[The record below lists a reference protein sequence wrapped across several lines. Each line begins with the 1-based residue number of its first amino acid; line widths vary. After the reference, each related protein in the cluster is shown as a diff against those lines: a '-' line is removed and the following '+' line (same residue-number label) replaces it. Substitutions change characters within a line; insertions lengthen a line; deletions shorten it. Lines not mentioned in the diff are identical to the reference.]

1 MADDDMPVDEEHF
14 DSIPWSSLLPQTQE
28 RPWLVYVAAGAV
40 VALVV
45 GVLAARSLRTAAP
58 GTDPVETV
66 TTLFAAPTASSPPTS
81 RPISEA
87 DLRAEI
93 QPGVSGSVAAA
104 MRAEWFVT
112 DYFTRDGAGGRD
124 AELAGALGR
133 LPPEVSTD
141 VTTYVEWARAWETV
155 TERDGRYR
163 VSVAFRAITATDAG
177 FTRGLV
183 HGVAVR
189 VQVGPEGGT
198 RVVDLP
204 EPVDL
209 PVSPTLAELPTP
221 GAVPDQLADQATD
234 IATGWGE
241 DATVLEGTEE
251 ADTWRILVEVADE
264 HGTVWPLI
272 VWLDAGDQP

>member
-1 MADDDMPVDEEHF
+1 MPVDEEHF
-14 DSIPWSSLLPQTQE
+14 ESIPWSSLIPQTQD

-45 GVLAARSLRTAAP
+45 GIVAARGLGTAAP
-58 GTDPVETV
+58 STDPVATV
-66 TTLFAAPTASSPPTS
+66 ATAPLAPADSPATS
-81 RPISEA
+81 QPISEA

-93 QPGVSGSVAAA
+93 QPGESGSVTAA

-133 LPPEVSTD
+133 PPPGTAPD

-155 TERDGRYR
+155 NEGDGRYR
-163 VSVAFRAITATDAG
+163 VSVAFRAITDMEAG
-177 FTRGLV
+177 FSRGLV

-189 VQVGPEGGT
+189 VQVGAHGGT

-204 EPVDL
+204 EPVEL
-209 PVSPTLAELPTP
+209 PPSPTLASGPEPEP
-221 GAVPDQLADQATD
+221 VPVGIADQAR
-234 IATGWGE
+234 AQAASWGE
-241 DATVLEGTEE
+241 TATVLEGTRQ
-251 ADTWRILVEVADE
+251 ADVWRVLVGVADE
-264 HGTVWPLI
+264 HGTVWPLT
-272 VWLDAGDQP
+272 VWVDTDR